1 MSSPANLEQTI
12 RTLAEPIAES
22 LGLFVYDVEV
32 VPGKGA
38 GLVRVVVERLIADDA
53 GTGVNVDEI
62 TNVSR
67 ELSYILDVEDPIVA
81 EYRLEVSS
89 PGIEKKLRTMQH
101 FQSALGEEVRV
112 ILRQP
117 TADQRSV
124 LEGLLVASDDENEMA
139 VEDSKGV
146 ARSFPVRHVKK
157 AHTRFD
163 FDASK
168 SDKGRKKK

>member
-1 MSSPANLEQTI
+1 MSSPANIEHTI
-12 RTLAEPIAES
+12 RTLAEPIADS

-38 GLVRVVVERLIADDA
+38 GLVRVVVERLVANEA

-67 ELSYILDVEDPIVA
+67 ELSYILDVEDPIAA

-89 PGIEKKLRTMQH
+89 PGIEKKLRTMAH
-101 FQSALGEEVRV
+101 FESALGEDVRV

-117 TADQRSV
+117 TEDQRSV
-124 LEGLLVASDDENEMA
+124 LEGVLVTSDDDHEMA
-139 VEDSKGV
+139 VKDTKGV
-146 ARSFPVRHVKK
+146 TRSFPVRHVKK

-168 SDKGRKKK
+168 SGKSRKKK